1 MNKCYFLVD
10 NILQSP
16 YSGITFE
23 LPGEKNHRP
32 LDLILGHFDGFS
44 YNNFYHVNQ
53 IGLLDTAPKYIL
65 NVIHMPEWVD
75 IEPSAKTITLLK
87 NDPTVFY
94 CLISVTECRLRTKQ
108 LRAEI
113 DKHGIPHDKVV
124 VLCCDVEAHN
134 KTLDGIKY
142 ITVNYWESVSI
153 HQHKTLPNVAIT
165 LPDELD
171 IDNASK
177 KFLCLNRNIKPHRIW
192 LMYSILKSGVLD
204 QGHVSYNLPDVSKQE
219 HDECA
224 KSYHTVKRIPA
235 ELHADYKMSLLRQ
248 MYTRKLDELNKAQ
261 VINYGDSIKSYYND
275 SLTSVITESDST
287 KNFITEKTYKAIMN
301 LHPFFIVGNPEQHS
315 LLRARGY
322 ETFEEL
328 FGVDCVMD
336 YNQATTLW
344 QKINAMDIDILKRQ
358 IKEKYIDKLLHNQ
371 RLFLSRKVSWD
382 KIVDNII
389 EITH

>member
-53 IGLLDTAPKYIL
+53 IGLLDKSPKYIL
-65 NVIHMPEWVD
+65 NVIHMPEWVN
-75 IEPSAKTITLLK
+75 IEPSAKTIELLK

-113 DKHGIPHDKVV
+113 DKHGIPPEKVL
-124 VLCCDVEAHN
+124 VLCCDLEAH
-134 KTLDGIKY
+134 KKILDGIKY
-142 ITVNYWESVSI
+142 ITINYWESVSI

-165 LPDELD
+165 LPEEVN
-171 IDNASK
+171 IDNATK

-192 LMYSILKSGVLD
+192 LMYSILKNGVYD
-204 QGHVSYNLPDVSKQE
+204 QGHVSYNLPDISKAE

-224 KSYHTVKRIPA
+224 KSYHTVKRIPK
-235 ELHADYKMSLLRQ
+235 ELHAHYKMSLLRE
-248 MYTRKLDELNKAQ
+248 MYTRKLDELNKQQ
-261 VINYGDSIKSYYND
+261 VINYSNSVKSYYND

-322 ETFEEL
+322 ETFEDL

-336 YNQATTLW
+336 YNQATALW
-344 QKINAMDIDILKRQ
+344 QNINAIDIDILKRQ

>member
-1 MNKCYFLVD
+1 V
-10 NILQSP
+10 LQNVG
-16 YSGITFE
+16 Y
-23 LPGEKNHRP
+23 
-32 LDLILGHFDGFS
+32 
-44 YNNFYHVNQ
+44 
-53 IGLLDTAPKYIL
+53 APSNY
-65 NVIHMPEWVD
+65 E
-75 IEPSAKTITLLK
+75 
-87 NDPTVFY
+87 
-94 CLISVTECRLRTKQ
+94 
-108 LRAEI
+108 
-113 DKHGIPHDKVV
+113 HDKVV

-171 IDNASK
+171 IDNATK

-192 LMYSILKSGVLD
+192 LMYSILKNGVYD
-204 QGHVSYNLPDVSKQE
+204 QGHVSYNLPDISKEE
-219 HDECA
+219 HNECA
-224 KSYHTVKRIPA
+224 KSYHTVKRIPK
-235 ELHADYKMSLLRQ
+235 ELHTDYKMSLLRE
-248 MYTRKLDELNKAQ
+248 MYTRKLDELNKVQ
-261 VINYGDSIKSYYND
+261 VINYSNSIKAYYND
-275 SLTSVITESDST
+275 SLISVITESDST

-322 ETFEEL
+322 ETFEDL

-336 YNQATTLW
+336 YNQATALW
-344 QKINAMDIDILKRQ
+344 QNINAMDIDILKRQ

>member
-53 IGLLDTAPKYIL
+53 IGLLDKSPKYIL

-75 IEPSAKTITLLK
+75 IEPSAKTIELLK
-87 NDPTVFY
+87 NDHTVFY

-113 DKHGIPHDKVV
+113 DKHGIPPEKVL
-124 VLCCDVEAHN
+124 VLCCDLEAH
-134 KTLDGIKY
+134 KKILDGIKY

-165 LPDELD
+165 LPEELN
-171 IDNASK
+171 IDNAKK

-192 LMYSILKSGVLD
+192 LMYSILKNGVYD
-204 QGHVSYNLPDVSKQE
+204 QGHVSYNLPDISKAE

-224 KSYHTVKRIPA
+224 KSYHTVKRIPK
-235 ELHADYKMSLLRQ
+235 ELHAHYKMSLLRE
-248 MYTRKLDELNKAQ
+248 MYTRKLDELNKQQ
-261 VINYGDSIKSYYND
+261 VINYSNSIKSYYND

-301 LHPFFIVGNPEQHS
+301 LHPFFIIGNPEQHS

-322 ETFEEL
+322 ETFEDL

-336 YNQATTLW
+336 YNQATALW
-344 QKINAMDIDILKRQ
+344 QNINAIDIDILKRQ